1 MISSKDRKEQI
12 KMKHY
17 YVKFLSHSNKFNED
31 YVASQTTTDLE
42 KFERTH
48 KVVEAFECTIT
59 TRPYRVELGK
69 KVR

>member
-1 MISSKDRKEQI
+1 
-12 KMKHY
+12 MKHY

-48 KVVEAFECTIT
+48 KVVEAFECSIS
-59 TRPYRVELGK
+59 TRPYRVEIGK